1 MYGMYR
7 TIFGWDTTIWKS
19 GIWGCKKNVN
29 IEKIAFKVVQMKF
42 LAMHISDGETWKLSS
57 FTVFTVIVGSASLHF
72 LVKLNRRGYRKSK
85 LKKALSLTSVCKL

>member
-1 MYGMYR
+1 MYGMYW
-7 TIFGWDTTIWKS
+7 TIFGWDTTIRKS

-42 LAMHISDGETWKLSS
+42 LAMHISDGETWKWSS
-57 FTVFTVIVGSASLHF
+57 ITVFTVIVGSASLYF
-72 LVKLNRRGYRKSK
+72 LVKLNRKSK

>member
-7 TIFGWDTTIWKS
+7 TIWLRYNYLKIWNLRVQ
-19 GIWGCKKNVN
+19 KNVN

-57 FTVFTVIVGSASLHF
+57 FTVFNVIVGSASLYF

-85 LKKALSLTSVCKL
+85 LKKRLV